1 MPLSKR
7 ILHNSGQFAP
17 PDIFAESTPNSALND
32 ANMAR
37 TIGVIQQIS
46 NLSMFAAEMFDNLSR
61 LGEDTADRMREAT
74 VRCNILTRQL
84 PAIETKV
91 RQTEIAVVEDDI
103 QKKNGTKR
111 NVIAI
116 PTVLTKKTN
125 CSQINAQYM
134 TCSLPPQ
141 LWKIES
147 IVPEDCMVA
156 FSNPGRILPT
166 IGFIRLSLYIYCI
179 INFMSYHY

>member
-7 ILHNSGQFAP
+7 ILHNSGIFAP
-17 PDIFAESTPNSALND
+17 PDIFAESTPNSALDD

-46 NLSMFAAEMFDNLSR
+46 NLSMFAAELFDNLSR
-61 LGEDTADRMREAT
+61 LGEDTADRMRDAT
-74 VRCNILTRQL
+74 LRCGMLLRQL
-84 PAIETKV
+84 PAVEAKV
-91 RQTEIAVVEDDI
+91 RQTEIAVVEEDI
-103 QKKNGTKR
+103 EKR
-111 NVIAI
+111 NAGKRSVVTI

-125 CSQINAQYM
+125 CSQINAQYT

-156 FSNPGRILPT
+156 FSNPGAW
-166 IGFIRLSLYIYCI
+166 
-179 INFMSYHY
+179 